1 MDLREEFDPRLP
13 LVRAYG
19 PRHFVLA
26 TTRVEGSV
34 LVVPEGW
41 VRLGPRPLAALEPAD
56 LEAATAADP
65 PIELLLVGSGRT
77 TVPLPA
83 PIADVVT
90 QAGWRHEVMATPPA
104 LRSFNLLLLDGRRVA
119 GLFVPAEL

>member
-26 TTRVEGSV
+26 TTRVAETV

-41 VRLGPRPLAALEPAD
+41 VRLGPRSLTQLEPAD

-77 TVPLPA
+77 TVSLPEPLKDV
-83 PIADVVT
+83 IA

-104 LRSFNLLLLDGRRVA
+104 LHSFNLLLLDGRRVA

>member
-1 MDLREEFDPRLP
+1 MDLREAFDPRLP

-26 TTRVEGSV
+26 TTRVEGTV

-41 VRLGPRPLAALEPAD
+41 VRLGPRPLAALESGD
-56 LEAATAADP
+56 LEAAMAADP
-65 PIELLLVGSGRT
+65 PVELLLVGSGRAI
-77 TVPLPA
+77 VALPDPLKDA
-83 PIADVVT
+83 IA

-119 GLFVPAEL
+119 GLFVPADM

>member
-1 MDLREEFDPRLP
+1 MDLREAFDPRLP

-26 TTRVEGSV
+26 TTRVEGTV

-41 VRLGPRPLAALEPAD
+41 VRLGSRPLAALGSED
-56 LEAATAADP
+56 LEAAAAADP
-65 PIELLLVGSGRT
+65 PIELLLIGSGRAI
-77 TVPLPA
+77 VDLPA
-83 PIADVVT
+83 PLKDTIT

-104 LRSFNLLLLDGRRVA
+104 LRSFNLLLLDGRRIA
-119 GLFVPAEL
+119 GLFVPADM

>member
-26 TTRVEGSV
+26 TTRVEGTV

-41 VRLGPRPLAALEPAD
+41 VRLGPRSLAQLKVSD
-56 LEAATAADP
+56 LEAATEADP
-65 PIELLLVGSGRT
+65 PIELLLIGSGRT
-77 TVPLPA
+77 IVEPPA
-83 PIADVVT
+83 ALKEVIT

-119 GLFVPAEL
+119 GLFVAAEM